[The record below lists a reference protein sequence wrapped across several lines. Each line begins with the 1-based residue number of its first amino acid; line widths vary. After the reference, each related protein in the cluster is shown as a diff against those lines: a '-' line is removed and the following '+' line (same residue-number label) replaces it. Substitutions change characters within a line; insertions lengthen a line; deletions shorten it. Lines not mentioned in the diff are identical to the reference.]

1 MLDSVSS
8 IASLATQMS
17 TQNLAQQIDFAVL
30 KKAQDIDVQQGKD
43 AIQLIASSTVPVSS
57 IDVHV

>member
-1 MLDSVSS
+1 
-8 IASLATQMS
+8 MS

>member
-17 TQNLAQQIDFAVL
+17 TLQNAQKVDMAVL
-30 KKAQDIDVQQGKD
+30 KKAQDIQEQQGQNVL
-43 AIQLIASSTVPVSS
+43 QLIETASVPTTG
-57 IDVHV
+57 IDVFV

>member
-1 MLDSVSS
+1 MLDSISS
-8 IASLATQMS
+8 IASFATQMS

-30 KKAQDIDVQQGKD
+30 KKAQDIDVQQSKD